1 MGGPEVRVYELM
13 TRDPLAVK
21 PETPLK
27 EVAHLLV
34 EHGFSG
40 VPVVDDDNVVVG
52 VVSES
57 DFMIKERGREYV
69 PSSALSWLLGESKEI
84 RHEREIVEARTAGQA
99 MSAPPITIEG
109 RIASIREAAITMAE
123 RNINRLPVTEDGR
136 LVGIITRGDLLKV
149 YAQPDAQLADTVRE
163 ALRSADG
170 IIVES
175 VENGIV
181 RLAGTAASEAM
192 AETTIR
198 IAEAVDGILGVD
210 AEALNWLE
218 RPAEPVPLA

>member
-1 MGGPEVRVYELM
+1 MRVYDLM
-13 TRDPLAVK
+13 TRDPVAVK
-21 PETPLK
+21 PDTPLK
-27 EVAHLLV
+27 EVAHILV

-40 VPVVDDDNVVVG
+40 VPVVDDDNVVIG

-69 PSSALSWLLGESKEI
+69 PRSALSWLLGDSPQI

-109 RIASIREAAITMAE
+109 RIASVREAAITMAE

-136 LVGIITRGDLLKV
+136 LVGIITRGDLLRV
-149 YAQPDAQLADTVRE
+149 YAQPDAQLADAVRE

-175 VENGIV
+175 VENGVV

-198 IAEAVDGILGVD
+198 IAEAVDGVLAVD

-218 RPAEPVPLA
+218 RPVAPVPFI

>member
-1 MGGPEVRVYELM
+1 MRVYDLM

-21 PETPLK
+21 PNTPLK
-27 EVAHLLV
+27 EVARLLV

-40 VPVVDDDNVVVG
+40 VPVVDDDDMVVG

-57 DFMIKERGREYV
+57 DFMVKERGRDYV
-69 PSSALSWLLGESKEI
+69 PSSALSWLLGESRQM
-84 RHEREIVEARTAGQA
+84 RHEREIVEARTAGEA
-99 MSAPPITIEG
+99 MSAPPVTIEG

-123 RNINRLPVTEDGR
+123 RNINRLPVTENGR
-136 LVGIITRGDLLKV
+136 LVGIITRGDLLRV
-149 YAQPDAQLADTVRE
+149 YTQPDARLAETVRE

-170 IIVES
+170 ILVES

-192 AETTIR
+192 AQTTIR
-198 IAEAVDGILGVD
+198 IAEAVDGVLAVD
-210 AEALNWLE
+210 ADALNWLR
-218 RPAEPVPLA
+218 RPAEPIPLP

>member
-1 MGGPEVRVYELM
+1 VRVYDLM

-40 VPVVDDDNVVVG
+40 VPVVDDANVVVG
-52 VVSES
+52 VISES
-57 DFMIKERGREYV
+57 DFMVKERGREYV
-69 PSSALSWLLGESKEI
+69 PSSALSWLLGDTKQV
-84 RHEREIVEARTAGQA
+84 RHERDIVEARTAGQA
-99 MSAPPITIEG
+99 MSSPPITIEG

-136 LVGIITRGDLLKV
+136 LVGIITRGDLLRV
-149 YAQPDAQLADTVRE
+149 YAQPDTQLAEAVRE

-170 IIVES
+170 IFVES
-175 VENGIV
+175 VENGVV

-198 IAEAVDGILGVD
+198 IAEAVDGVLAVD
-210 AEALNWLE
+210 AEALTWRE
-218 RPAEPVPLA
+218 RPAEPIPFV

>member
-1 MGGPEVRVYELM
+1 MRVYDLM
-13 TRDPLAVK
+13 TRDAIAVK

-27 EVAHLLV
+27 EVARLLV

-52 VVSES
+52 VISES
-57 DFMIKERGREYV
+57 DFMLKERGREYV
-69 PSSALSWLLGESKEI
+69 PSSALSWLLGETRQV

-99 MSAPPITIEG
+99 MSSPPITIEG

-136 LVGIITRGDLLKV
+136 LVGIITRADLLRV
-149 YAQPDAQLADTVRE
+149 YAQPDAQLAEAVRD

-170 IIVES
+170 IVVES
-175 VENGIV
+175 VDNGIV
-181 RLAGTAASEAM
+181 RLAGTAASQAM
-192 AETTIR
+192 AETSIR
-198 IAEAVDGILGVD
+198 IAEAVDGVLGVD
-210 AEALNWLE
+210 AEALNWEE
-218 RPAEPVPLA
+218 RPAERVPLA

>member
-1 MGGPEVRVYELM
+1 MGGPEVRVYDLM
-13 TRDPLAVK
+13 TRDPVAVK
-21 PETPLK
+21 PDTPLK
-27 EVAHLLV
+27 EVAHILV

-40 VPVVDDDNVVVG
+40 VPVVDDDNMVVG
-52 VVSES
+52 VISES
-57 DFMIKERGREYV
+57 DFMIKERGRDYV
-69 PSSALSWLLGESKEI
+69 PSSALSWLLGETRQI
-84 RHEREIVEARTAGQA
+84 RHEREIVEARIAGQA
-99 MSAPPITIEG
+99 MSTPPVTIEG

-123 RNINRLPVTEDGR
+123 RNINRLPVTENGR
-136 LVGIITRGDLLKV
+136 LVGIITRGDLLRV
-149 YAQPDAQLADTVRE
+149 YAQPDAQLADAVRE

-198 IAEAVDGILGVD
+198 IAEAVDGVLAVD
-210 AEALNWLE
+210 AEAVNWLE
-218 RPAEPVPLA
+218 RPRAAVPFV

>member
-1 MGGPEVRVYELM
+1 MGGPEVRVYDLM
-13 TRDPLAVK
+13 TRDAVAVK
-21 PETPLK
+21 PDTPLK
-27 EVAHLLV
+27 DVARLLV

-57 DFMIKERGREYV
+57 DFMYKERGREYV
-69 PSSALSWLLGESKEI
+69 PSSALSWLLGESKQM

-136 LVGIITRGDLLKV
+136 LVGIITRGDLLRV

-175 VENGIV
+175 VDNGIV

-198 IAEAVDGILGVD
+198 IAEAVDGVLAVD

-218 RPAEPVPLA
+218 RPAAPIPLA

>member
-1 MGGPEVRVYELM
+1 MRVYDLM
-13 TRDPLAVK
+13 TRDPVAVK

-40 VPVVDDDNVVVG
+40 VPVIDDDNVVVG

-57 DFMIKERGREYV
+57 DFMFKERGREYL

-84 RHEREIVEARTAGQA
+84 RHERELVEARTAGQA
-99 MSAPPITIEG
+99 MSAPAITIEG

-136 LVGIITRGDLLKV
+136 LVVIITRGDLLRV
-149 YAQPDAQLADTVRE
+149 YAQPDAQLADAVRD

-170 IIVES
+170 IFVES
-175 VENGIV
+175 VENGIIH
-181 RLAGTAASEAM
+181 LAGTAASEAM
-192 AETTIR
+192 AETTVR
-198 IAEAVDGILGVD
+198 IAEAVDGVLAVD
-210 AEALNWLE
+210 AEALTWQE
-218 RPAEPVPLA
+218 RPAEPIPFV

>member
-1 MGGPEVRVYELM
+1 MRVYDLM
-13 TRDPLAVK
+13 TRDAIAVK

-27 EVAHLLV
+27 EVAQLLV

-52 VVSES
+52 VISES
-57 DFMIKERGREYV
+57 DFMLKERGREYV
-69 PSSALSWLLGESKEI
+69 PSSALSWLLGETRQV

-99 MSAPPITIEG
+99 MSSPPITIEG

-136 LVGIITRGDLLKV
+136 LVGIITRADLLRV
-149 YAQPDAQLADTVRE
+149 YAQPDAQLAETVRD

-175 VENGIV
+175 VENGVV
-181 RLAGTAASEAM
+181 RLAGTAASQAM
-192 AETTIR
+192 AETSIR
-198 IAEAVDGILGVD
+198 IAEAVDGVLGVD
-210 AEALNWLE
+210 AEALNWQE
-218 RPAEPVPLA
+218 RPAERVPLA

>member
-1 MGGPEVRVYELM
+1 MRVYDLM
-13 TRDPLAVK
+13 TRDPVAVK
-21 PETPLK
+21 PDTPLK
-27 EVAHLLV
+27 EVAHILV

-40 VPVVDDDNVVVG
+40 VPVVDDDNVVIG

-69 PSSALSWLLGESKEI
+69 PSSALSWLLGDSPQI

-109 RIASIREAAITMAE
+109 RIASVREAAITMAE

-136 LVGIITRGDLLKV
+136 LVGIITRGDLLRV
-149 YAQPDAQLADTVRE
+149 YAQPDAQLADAVRE

-175 VENGIV
+175 VENGVV

-198 IAEAVDGILGVD
+198 IAEAVDGVLAVD

-218 RPAEPVPLA
+218 RPAAPVPFI

>member
-1 MGGPEVRVYELM
+1 MRVYDLM

-40 VPVVDDDNVVVG
+40 VPVVDDANVVVG
-52 VVSES
+52 VISES
-57 DFMIKERGREYV
+57 DFMVKERGREYV
-69 PSSALSWLLGESKEI
+69 PSSALSWLLGDTKQV
-84 RHEREIVEARTAGQA
+84 RHERDIVEARTAGQA
-99 MSAPPITIEG
+99 MSSPPITIEG

-136 LVGIITRGDLLKV
+136 LVGIITRGDLLRV
-149 YAQPDAQLADTVRE
+149 YAQPDTQLAEAVRE

-170 IIVES
+170 IFVES
-175 VENGIV
+175 VENGVV

-198 IAEAVDGILGVD
+198 IAEAVDGVLAVD
-210 AEALNWLE
+210 AEALTWRE
-218 RPAEPVPLA
+218 RPAEPIPFV

>member
-1 MGGPEVRVYELM
+1 VRVYDLM

-21 PETPLK
+21 PNTPLK
-27 EVAHLLV
+27 EVARLLV

-40 VPVVDDDNVVVG
+40 VPVVDDDDMVVG

-57 DFMIKERGREYV
+57 DFMVKERGRDYV
-69 PSSALSWLLGESKEI
+69 PSSALSWLLGESRQM
-84 RHEREIVEARTAGQA
+84 RHEREIVEARTAGEA
-99 MSAPPITIEG
+99 MSAPPVTIEG

-123 RNINRLPVTEDGR
+123 RNINRLPVTENGR
-136 LVGIITRGDLLKV
+136 LVGIITRGDLLRV
-149 YAQPDAQLADTVRE
+149 YTQPDAWLAETVRE

-170 IIVES
+170 ILVES

-192 AETTIR
+192 AQTTIR
-198 IAEAVDGILGVD
+198 IAEAVDGVLAVD
-210 AEALNWLE
+210 ADALNWLR
-218 RPAEPVPLA
+218 RPAEPIPLP

>member
-1 MGGPEVRVYELM
+1 MRVYDLM
-13 TRDPLAVK
+13 TREPVAVK
-21 PETPLK
+21 PDTPLK
-27 EVAHLLV
+27 EVAHILV

-40 VPVVDDDNVVVG
+40 VPVVDDDNVVIG

-69 PSSALSWLLGESKEI
+69 PSSALSWLLGETRQI

-109 RIASIREAAITMAE
+109 RIASVREAAITMAE

-136 LVGIITRGDLLKV
+136 LVGIITRGDLLRV
-149 YAQPDAQLADTVRE
+149 YAQPDAQLADAVRE

-175 VENGIV
+175 VENGVV

-198 IAEAVDGILGVD
+198 IAEAVDGVLAVD
-210 AEALNWLE
+210 AEGLNWRE
-218 RPAEPVPLA
+218 RPAEPVPFI

>member
-1 MGGPEVRVYELM
+1 MRVYDLM

-40 VPVVDDDNVVVG
+40 VPVVDDANVVVG
-52 VVSES
+52 VISES
-57 DFMIKERGREYV
+57 DFMVKERGREYV
-69 PSSALSWLLGESKEI
+69 PSSALSWLLGDSKQV
-84 RHEREIVEARTAGQA
+84 RHERDIVEARTAGQA
-99 MSAPPITIEG
+99 MSSPPITIEG

-136 LVGIITRGDLLKV
+136 LVGIITRGDLLRV
-149 YAQPDAQLADTVRE
+149 YAQPDTQLAEAVRE

-170 IIVES
+170 IFVES

-198 IAEAVDGILGVD
+198 IAEAVDGVLAVD
-210 AEALNWLE
+210 AEALTWQE
-218 RPAEPVPLA
+218 RPAEPIPFV

>member
-1 MGGPEVRVYELM
+1 MGGPEVRVYDLM
-13 TRDPLAVK
+13 TRDPVAVK
-21 PETPLK
+21 PDTPLK

-40 VPVVDDDNVVVG
+40 VPVVDDENVVIG

-57 DFMIKERGREYV
+57 DFMFKERGREYL
-69 PSSALSWLLGESKEI
+69 PSSALSWLLGESREV
-84 RHEREIVEARTAGQA
+84 RHEREMVEARTAGQA

-136 LVGIITRGDLLKV
+136 LVGIITRGDLLRV
-149 YAQPDAQLADTVRE
+149 YAQPDAQLADAVRE

-198 IAEAVDGILGVD
+198 IAEAVDGVLAVD
-210 AEALNWLE
+210 AEALAWQE
-218 RPAEPVPLA
+218 RPAEPIPFV

>member
-1 MGGPEVRVYELM
+1 MRVYDLM
-13 TRDPLAVK
+13 TRDAIAVK

-27 EVAHLLV
+27 EVAQLLV

-52 VVSES
+52 VISES
-57 DFMIKERGREYV
+57 DFMLKERGREYV
-69 PSSALSWLLGESKEI
+69 PSSALSWLLGETRQV

-99 MSAPPITIEG
+99 MSSPPITIEG

-136 LVGIITRGDLLKV
+136 LVGIITRADLLRV
-149 YAQPDAQLADTVRE
+149 YAQPDAQLAEAVRD

-170 IIVES
+170 IVVES

-181 RLAGTAASEAM
+181 RLAGTAASQAM
-192 AETTIR
+192 AETSIR
-198 IAEAVDGILGVD
+198 IAEAVDGVLGVD
-210 AEALNWLE
+210 AEALNWQE
-218 RPAEPVPLA
+218 RPAERVPLA

>member
-1 MGGPEVRVYELM
+1 MRVYDLM
-13 TRDPLAVK
+13 TRDPVAVK
-21 PETPLK
+21 PDTPLK

-40 VPVVDDDNVVVG
+40 VPVVDDDGVVVG

-57 DFMIKERGREYV
+57 DFMLKERGRGHA
-69 PSSALSWLLGESKEI
+69 PSSALSWLLGESTEI
-84 RHEREIVEARTAGQA
+84 RHEREIVGARTAGQA

-123 RNINRLPVTEDGR
+123 HDINRLPVTEGGR
-136 LVGIITRGDLLKV
+136 LVGIITRADLLRV
-149 YAQPDAQLADTVRE
+149 YAQPDAQLAETVRD

-170 IIVES
+170 VFVES

-181 RLAGTAASEAM
+181 HLAGTAASEAM

-198 IAEAVDGILGVD
+198 IAEAVDGVLAVD
-210 AEALNWLE
+210 AEGLSWQE
-218 RPAEPVPLA
+218 RPVERVPLA

>member
-1 MGGPEVRVYELM
+1 MRVYDRM

-40 VPVVDDDNVVVG
+40 VPVVDDANVVVG
-52 VVSES
+52 VISES
-57 DFMIKERGREYV
+57 DFMVKERGREYV
-69 PSSALSWLLGESKEI
+69 PSSALSWLLGDTKQV
-84 RHEREIVEARTAGQA
+84 RHERDIVEARTAGQA
-99 MSAPPITIEG
+99 MSSPPITIEG

-136 LVGIITRGDLLKV
+136 LVGIITRGDLLRV
-149 YAQPDAQLADTVRE
+149 YAQPDTQLAEAVRE

-170 IIVES
+170 IFVES
-175 VENGIV
+175 VENGVV

-198 IAEAVDGILGVD
+198 IAEAVDGVLAVD
-210 AEALNWLE
+210 AEALTWRE
-218 RPAEPVPLA
+218 RPAEPIPFV